1 MTVSHG
7 LRPYLSPLTALVG
20 GGGKTSTMFTLAREC
35 LGLGKTVLVTTTTHL
50 ADHRL
55 DRPLCY
61 DTLLMRPDL
70 APGQFAGARIAARPL
85 AGLGPQ
91 GGLVLLVSG
100 EDKDSRDGRKRLA
113 GIAPRAIPALE
124 SSFDFL
130 FVEADGSRSLPIK
143 VPGPGEP
150 VLPPGVG
157 TVLGLIGLDCLG
169 SRVLAGA
176 VHRPEGFEAL
186 GLDLGRVL
194 GPAELAIVAGHPL
207 GLFKDVPPGAR
218 KLVLLNKAD
227 LVSEAQAREVAVLL
241 AGLPGID
248 AVGIWGRDSGQAS
261 LLEGAVVYSRLPKE
275 CVP

>member
-1 MTVSHG
+1 MTVSPG

-20 GGGKTSTMFTLAREC
+20 GGGKTTTMFALAREC
-35 LGLGKTVLVTTTTHL
+35 LGQGKTVLVTTTTHL

-55 DRPLCY
+55 DRPLPY
-61 DTLLMRPDL
+61 DSLMLRPDL
-70 APGQFAGARIAARPL
+70 APGKLSGACVAAGAFP
-85 AGLGPQ
+85 GLGLKA
-91 GGLVLLVSG
+91 GLVLLVSG
-100 EDKDSRDGRKRLA
+100 EDEDSRDGRKRLA
-113 GIAPRAIPALE
+113 GIDPRAITAMK
-124 SSFDFL
+124 SGFDFV
-130 FVEADGSRSLPIK
+130 FVEADGSRGLPLK
-143 VPGPGEP
+143 VPGLGEP
-150 VLPPGVG
+150 VLPPGAG

-194 GPAELAIVAGHPL
+194 GPEELAIVAGHPL

-227 LVSEAQAREVAVLL
+227 LVSEAQARDLAALL

-248 AVGIWGRDSGQAS
+248 AVGIWGRGSGPAS

-275 CVP
+275 SAP